1 MRDDRPAP
9 RLCPGA
15 VRLAPF
21 GVTQDLSSP
30 GQRILAIHRRLDGRP
45 GGSWIFRRIMAR
57 MVPYTGSIK
66 PTVEELTP
74 GHARVSMRDRRA
86 VRNHL
91 GSVHAIALA
100 NLGEFASG
108 LASLT
113 GLPGDV
119 RGIVV
124 GLHVEYLKKARGR
137 LVAES
142 HSSAPDPAMDAPV
155 DHTVVAEIT
164 DGDGDVVARVTA
176 DWHLSPR

>member
-1 MRDDRPAP
+1 MTD
-9 RLCPGA
+9 
-15 VRLAPF
+15 
-21 GVTQDLSSP
+21 DLSSP
-30 GQRILAIHRRLDGRP
+30 GQRILAIHRRLEGRP
-45 GGSWIFRRIMAR
+45 GGSWIFGHIMAR
-57 MVPYTGSIK
+57 MVPYTGTIK
-66 PTVEELTP
+66 PTVEELRP
-74 GHARVSMRDRRA
+74 GYARVSIQDRRA

-113 GLPGDV
+113 GLPGNV

-124 GLHVEYLKKARGR
+124 GLHVEYFKKARGP

-142 HSSAPDPAMDAPV
+142 HSRAPDSVDVPV
-155 DHTVVAEIT
+155 DHPVVAEIK

-176 DWHLSPR
+176 DWRLSPR